1 MCINLKLIYAEL
13 VVLIEIQVNEIMVS
27 LRYLCKHPTALNKIG
42 SKDQKNA
49 R

>member
-1 MCINLKLIYAEL
+1 MCINPKLIYADL
-13 VVLIEIQVNEIMVS
+13 VVIEIQVNEIMVS